1 MSPLD
6 DETEELFED
15 RGDELVPALYAR
27 SLDEAEEFQ
36 QLLEDH
42 GIEAVVGSED
52 ESSEAAGRMGRGVPV
67 LVPDALL
74 DEASE
79 IIADHDDTDEFEDD
93 DEILDDDED
102 DEEEEFEELDEEPD
116 EEVFLD
122 EDDEDEFEDE
132 DDVP

>member
-6 DETEELFED
+6 DDTEDLFEG
-15 RGDELVPALYAR
+15 RGDEMVPALYAR

-42 GIEAVVGSED
+42 GIEAVVGTED
-52 ESSEAAGRMGRGVPV
+52 EPSDASGRMGRGVPV

-79 IIADHDDTDEFEDD
+79 IIADHDDTDEFE
-93 DEILDDDED
+93 ED
-102 DEEEEFEELDEEPD
+102 DELLDEEDEEDEEFTELDEEPD
-116 EEVFLD
+116 PEVFLD
-122 EDDEDEFEDE
+122 EKDKDPFEDE